1 MIWLVIVLSVAV
13 LGLAV
18 LGVVTSRRLRVQTEL
33 TAAAERS
40 VAERT
45 EELRTANESL
55 GQAREQ
61 RSAAEE
67 ETRVATAGR
76 AAAEEAARTAEERAT
91 VTMAEVDR
99 ARAERADARAEA
111 DGAVLERDEARAEA
125 ARANEA
131 LRAAEQRA
139 GGDEP
144 ADADAD
150 APVAVTAGNNVDAAF
165 LWALERA
172 RSERTWRQSVALSPD
187 DESVLDNAEN
197 PLIEAIRVDLEAAR
211 EEVGVVV
218 DLDADL
224 PRMPTAAGSLLT
236 LRAAQELLASVVRH
250 SESSVVRVRADG
262 DDVIITVAAV
272 DEHGESVVPQP
283 LDGSPSVS
291 AVDSGVR
298 IHGAL
303 HR

>member
-1 MIWLVIVLSVAV
+1 MLN
-13 LGLAV
+13 GR
-18 LGVVTSRRLRVQTEL
+18 THEPRRMVPCSSGMRL
-33 TAAAERS
+33 
-40 VAERT
+40 
-45 EELRTANESL
+45 
-55 GQAREQ
+55 EQ
-61 RSAAEE
+61 RQ
-67 ETRVATAGR
+67 T
-76 AAAEEAARTAEERAT
+76 
-91 VTMAEVDR
+91 
-99 ARAERADARAEA
+99 
-111 DGAVLERDEARAEA
+111 
-125 ARANEA
+125 RANEA

-139 GGDEP
+139 GDDEA

-150 APVAVTAGNNVDAAF
+150 APVAVPAGNNVDAAF

-224 PRMPTAAGSLLT
+224 PRTPTAAGSLLT
-236 LRAAQELLASVVRH
+236 LRAAQELLASVVRR

-262 DDVIITVAAV
+262 DDVIITVDAV
-272 DEHGESVVPQP
+272 DEQGESVVPRP

-303 HR
+303 HL